1 MKCLKASQSA
11 IKELDEWIKA
21 EPAEYKM
28 AQKIFVR
35 LLYERI
41 LNNEEFDIRKT
52 LRRLVNKET
61 KNIFSQPQIDQ
72 LVTQGQYFAL
82 DGVPNYSQWMIYK
95 NPDFKSTDDRVKA
108 FKKWR
113 DDWTMKN
120 GKYDRG
126 LIL

>member
-1 MKCLKASQSA
+1 MKASQSA

-41 LNNEEFDIRKT
+41 LNNKEFNIREK
-52 LRRLVNKET
+52 LRRLVNEET

-82 DGVPNYSQWMIYK
+82 DGVPNYSYWMIYN
-95 NPDFKSTDDRVKA
+95 NPDFESKDDRVKA

-113 DDWTMKN
+113 DKWTMKN
-120 GKYDRG
+120 GEYGPD